1 MHAIVAYHYFGGA
14 GYPVG
19 GASEIA
25 AGIAPVIERTGGQIL
40 VSAEVSAIM
49 VERGRAVGVR
59 MADDRELRARTVIS
73 DVGAYNTFAR
83 LLPGG
88 AGVPDDIKSI
98 PPSMSHACLYVGL
111 KREAGEADFEATNL
125 WIYDG
130 PDHDAA
136 VERYTADPGAPLPA
150 VFVSFPSAKDPTFP
164 ERYPERSTIEV
175 VTPVPYGVFERWAD
189 TRWRRR
195 GTEYEDFKADLAAR
209 LRAELERHVPATRGK
224 IDYDELSTPLSTRH
238 FSNYEQGEIY
248 GYAAVPARFRARSL
262 GARTSIRDLYLTGQ
276 DTASLGVMGALSGG
290 VITASLVLGRN
301 LMSKVTRPYAASGS
315 ATA

>member
-1 MHAIVAYHYFGGA
+1 M
-14 GYPVG
+14 
-19 GASEIA
+19 
-25 AGIAPVIERTGGQIL
+25 
-40 VSAEVSAIM
+40 
-49 VERGRAVGVR
+49 GVR
-59 MADDRELRARTVIS
+59 MADGRELSARTIIS

-88 AGVPDDIKSI
+88 SVPDDIKSI

-111 KREAGEADFEATNL
+111 KHEAGEPKFEATNL

-136 VERYTADPGAPLPA
+136 VERYAADPSAPLPA
-150 VFVSFPSAKDPTFP
+150 VFISFPSAKDPTFP
-164 ERYPERSTIEV
+164 ERYPGRSTIEV
-175 VTPVPYGVFERWAD
+175 VAPVPHGAFDRWAD
-189 TRWRRR
+189 TRWKRR

-209 LRAELERHVPATRGK
+209 LRAALERYVPATRGK

-262 GARTSIRDLYLTGQ
+262 GAHTSIRDLYLTGQ
-276 DTASLGVMGALSGG
+276 DAGTLGVTGALFGG

-301 LMSKVTRPYAASGS
+301 LMSKVTRPWAEVSGQGH
-315 ATA
+315 